1 MIQFQPKFFKMEM
14 VKVVAVRHLLLLVLV
29 FVSGLLNK
37 ILSQILRALW
47 SNLS

>member
-1 MIQFQPKFFKMEM
+1 MEM
-14 VKVVAVRHLLLLVLV
+14 VKVVAVRHLLLLLLVLV